1 MSSEP
6 AGVSGLAQ
14 RYATAL
20 FELADERRAL
30 DQVAAD
36 LEKIGAMIAGAP
48 DLRRLLRSPVLKRE
62 DQARALD
69 AVLAQAQI
77 SDLTR
82 RFAGL
87 VARNRRL
94 FGFEDMVRAFRNLLA
109 QRRGEVTAEV
119 TSATELS
126 KQQLDAI
133 TDALRRSYGAKVAV
147 APRVDPALLGGIV
160 VRVGSRMIDAS
171 LRSKLQRLQT
181 ALKGAA

>member
-1 MSSEP
+1 VSSEP

-36 LEKIGAMIAGAP
+36 LEKIGAMIADAP
-48 DLRRLLRSPVLKRE
+48 DLRRLLRSPVLKRAE
-62 DQARALD
+62 QARALD
-69 AVLAQAQI
+69 AVLVQAGI

-82 RFAGL
+82 QFSGL
-87 VARNRRL
+87 VAKNRRL
-94 FGFEDMVRAFRNLLA
+94 FAFEDMVRGFRALLA

-119 TSATELS
+119 ASAVELS

-133 TDALRRSYGAKVAV
+133 TDALKRTYGAKVAI
-147 APRVDPALLGGIV
+147 APRIDPSLLGGLV

-171 LRSKLQRLQT
+171 LRSKLHRLQI

>member
-1 MSSEP
+1 VSSEP

-20 FELADERRAL
+20 FELADERRAI
-30 DQVAAD
+30 DAVAAD
-36 LEKIGAMIAGAP
+36 LDRIGAMIAAAP

-62 DQARALD
+62 DQARALE
-69 AVLAQAQI
+69 AVLAQAGI
-77 SDLTR
+77 SELTR

-94 FGFEDMVRAFRNLLA
+94 FALEDMIRGFRALLA
-109 QRRGEVTAEV
+109 QRRGEMTAEV
-119 TSATELS
+119 TSAVELS

-133 TDALRRSYGAKVAV
+133 TDALRRSYGGKVAV
-147 APRVDPALLGGIV
+147 APRVDPSLLGGIV
-160 VRVGSRMIDAS
+160 VRIGSRMIDAS
-171 LRSKLQRLQT
+171 LRSKLHRLQI

>member
-1 MSSEP
+1 VSSEP

-30 DQVAAD
+30 DQVAGD
-36 LEKIGAMIAGAP
+36 LEKIGAMIDAAP

-62 DQARALD
+62 EQARALD
-69 AVLAQAQI
+69 AVLAQAGI

-94 FGFEDMVRAFRNLLA
+94 FAFDGMVRGFRALLA
-109 QRRGEVTAEV
+109 LRRGEVTAEV
-119 TSATELS
+119 TSAVELS

-133 TDALRRSYGAKVAV
+133 TDALKRTYGAKVAV
-147 APRVDPALLGGIV
+147 APRVDPSLLGGLV

-171 LRSKLQRLQT
+171 LRSKLHRLQI

>member
-20 FELADERRAL
+20 FELADERRAI
-30 DQVAAD
+30 DAVAAD
-36 LEKIGAMIAGAP
+36 LETIGAMIAAAP
-48 DLRRLLRSPVLKRE
+48 DLRRLLRSPVLKRD
-62 DQARALD
+62 DQARALE
-69 AVLAQAQI
+69 AVLAQAGI
-77 SDLTR
+77 SELTR

-94 FGFEDMVRAFRNLLA
+94 FALEDMIRGFRALLA
-109 QRRGEVTAEV
+109 QRRGEMTAEV
-119 TSATELS
+119 TSAVELS

-133 TDALRRSYGAKVAV
+133 TDALRRSYGGKIAV
-147 APRVDPALLGGIV
+147 APRVDPSLLGGIV
-160 VRVGSRMIDAS
+160 VRIGSRMIDAS
-171 LRSKLQRLQT
+171 LRSKLHRLQI